1 MPDILIIPQRGT
13 SNNPSMHFT
22 GSGLANIKMEVLPS
36 GSIAFIGTSGSLFNI
51 TDSLIGSLMAVGD
64 VSGLPILEVFSDDRV
79 VMGKYGKNTVYVS
92 GTNVGIGKVPL
103 NAVLDVSG
111 SMAVSGSVA
120 LNSTLNVASSLN
132 LLGGNGN
139 QLNGNGST
147 LSLSISGN
155 WNSNVSSLIQLTS
168 TDLNFWTNGG
178 SFRFKNSSGTDIAT
192 LTNAGK
198 LSILNGGTGTTNAP
212 LQVAG
217 DIVTYRTSTSGVIYF
232 GTDGN
237 RYLYYDGSNYYMPSG
252 QLYVNAVQ
260 VVTNTGTW
268 GISVTGNATSETLS
282 TVTSRGATTAYQIA
296 VSTSAGGSMVTGTK
310 AGGSYGDGVSGAT
323 FKSILDNTNG
333 GAAYA
338 FASYYG
344 GSSGTL
350 GASIR
355 ADGTTYISNTLGVGT
370 TSPSTKIEAYQTSN
384 DTIIQSK
391 STTAGAWFYA
401 DSAAD
406 GYFGLDLRVSGTSK
420 WFIGQNTGG
429 TQLSIRRT
437 GTEVFTI
444 LSTGNVGIGTSPSY
458 KLDVNGNSNITGNLT
473 VSGTITGTI
482 AASTVDF
489 TPNFMLM
496 GA

>member
-22 GSGLANIKMEVLPS
+22 GSALANIKMEVLPS
-36 GSIAFIGTSGSLFNI
+36 GSVAFIGTSGSLFNI

-92 GTNVGIGKVPL
+92 GANVGIGKVPL
-103 NAVLDVSG
+103 NAVLDISG
-111 SMAVSGSVA
+111 SMAVSGSATVTGSFTTNGRVTFNNGSTGA
-120 LNSTLNVASSLN
+120 GSSSTLNVA
-132 LLGGNGN
+132 
-139 QLNGNGST
+139 
-147 LSLSISGN
+147 
-155 WNSNVSSLIQLTS
+155 
-168 TDLNFWTNGG
+168 
-178 SFRFKNSSGTDIAT
+178 
-192 LTNAGK
+192 
-198 LSILNGGTGTTNAP
+198 
-212 LQVAG
+212 G
-217 DIVTYRTSTSGVIYF
+217 DITTYRTSTSGVIYF
-232 GTDGN
+232 GTDGS

-296 VSTSAGGSMVTGTK
+296 VSTAAGGSMVTGTK
-310 AGGSYGDGVSGAT
+310 VGSSYGDGVSGAT

-333 GAAYA
+333 GGAYA

-344 GSSGTL
+344 GVSGTL

-355 ADGTTYISNTLGVGT
+355 ADGYSYFSNSVGVGTSSPALNSGYSGLDVINAGYTQLRVRSSAGSGGIEFNSSAGYNWEFQANNSATFFLYNRTQNTYMWLVNSSGNFGIGT
-370 TSPSTKIEAYQTSN
+370 TSPN
-384 DTIIQSK
+384 
-391 STTAGAWFYA
+391 
-401 DSAAD
+401 
-406 GYFGLDLRVSGTSK
+406 
-420 WFIGQNTGG
+420 
-429 TQLSIRRT
+429 
-437 GTEVFTI
+437 
-444 LSTGNVGIGTSPSY
+444 Y